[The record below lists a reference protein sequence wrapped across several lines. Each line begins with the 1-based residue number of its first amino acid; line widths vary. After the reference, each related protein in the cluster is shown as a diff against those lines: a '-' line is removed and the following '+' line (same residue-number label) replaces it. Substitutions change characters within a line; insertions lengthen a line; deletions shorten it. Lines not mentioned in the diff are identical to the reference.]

1 MRKREKIILIIC
13 VILGISIMGIMIS
26 VGNKNKI
33 EQKRMEIEELVTDE
47 EYGKVIDLFYEIEK
61 MENDFGL
68 TQSECFAVIDYV
80 EALQAYKNKNYEI
93 TYEKLKA
100 LNIENTWIFKKD
112 AEKFKRE
119 FLNSEKAK
127 VIASRL
133 MEEEKRNEELNK
145 FREETNKWRE
155 ENISQIGPYIGMAE
169 SNINNTMLGKYNE
182 NKIMEK
188 DYTSEAGDYEKTY
201 LWKDNKGYEIC
212 RAVVTKYEYNDY
224 AVVKYVEFLGENW
237 EKKSLYNGKDD
248 ELKKEFTIGIYNG
261 KLYSDIRVE
270 DNNIEYKSDE
280 EIVDEYTNEYD
291 VYEYS
296 DADEFYYDHQDDFEG
311 YEDAEQYYEDAWSF
325 ME

>member
-13 VILGISIMGIMIS
+13 VILGISIMGVMIS

-33 EQKRMEIEELVTDE
+33 EQKRMEIEELVNDE

-61 MENDFGL
+61 MEKDFGL
-68 TQSECFAVIDYV
+68 TQNECFAVIDYV

-127 VIASRL
+127 AIASRL

-145 FREETNKWRE
+145 FREETN
-155 ENISQIGPYIGMAE
+155 
-169 SNINNTMLGKYNE
+169 
-182 NKIMEK
+182 
-188 DYTSEAGDYEKTY
+188 
-201 LWKDNKGYEIC
+201 
-212 RAVVTKYEYNDY
+212 
-224 AVVKYVEFLGENW
+224 
-237 EKKSLYNGKDD
+237 
-248 ELKKEFTIGIYNG
+248 
-261 KLYSDIRVE
+261 
-270 DNNIEYKSDE
+270 IEYKSDE
-280 EIVDEYTNEYD
+280 DIVDEYTNEYD